1 MSVQERPQ
9 AEHTDLVEL
18 LSVLTARAGVE
29 ITPEL
34 LSTAVARSERF
45 EQAAQAVGLRVRW
58 VVSTVDDAAPL
69 ARHDMPVVA
78 WTDHGACWVLD
89 GVAGPRVRAFPLDD
103 PRGPRWMSL
112 AQLRRQLGDGAIPWA
127 MVEATLPAAPLA
139 SGSGALASP
148 MRRLLSLLWMER
160 RDGGVVV
167 LYGTVAGLLSL
178 ATPLAIQVLIN
189 WLAFGALL
197 QPIFLLGSALLVAL
211 ALAAGLQLLQRM
223 AVETIER
230 RIFVRMVA
238 DLSGRL
244 SRVQAT
250 ALDGLHGPELAN
262 RFFDVLTLQKA
273 ASTLLLDG
281 FTALLQVTVAVLLLG
296 LYHPWLLLFDLFLL
310 AGMAAALLPLGRGA
324 QQTAINESKAKYA
337 MAAWIEE
344 IARHPVALRMNGAQ
358 IAERKAERLARAW
371 LERRRDHFVVFLRQY
386 AGVQAL
392 QVVMSVVLLVASG
405 ALVLRGQLTVGQLVA
420 AEFIVNAALVGFAK
434 FADKLD
440 TVYDLLAGVDKLGT
454 LLDLPP
460 EEPVGLPR
468 DDNGP
473 IGVSLEGAT
482 LRYPDGGGIAPVDLE
497 LAPGSRTIVLGAT
510 SSGKSTLAQLVVGL
524 RAPGMGHIRH
534 DDVDLS
540 QLRPE
545 DRYRNVA
552 LLRPEDLLHGT
563 VRENI
568 TMGRVWVDD
577 THVWKVLDAAGLRR
591 RVEDLSGGL
600 DTVLAPSG
608 SPLSEIEQRCLLV
621 ARALVCPPRLM
632 VVDGVLDGL
641 PHPERHRLRD
651 VLTDPGAPWTL
662 LLLTA
667 DARVPAHP
675 ARLLTLDHGGLD
687 ERPPLAP
694 A

>member
-1 MSVQERPQ
+1 MAALPHPATEQ
-9 AEHTDLVEL
+9 TDLVEL
-18 LSVLTARAGVE
+18 LTVLTDRAGVSVSPQQLAE
-29 ITPEL
+29 
-34 LSTAVARSERF
+34 AVDRCDTF
-45 EQAAQAVGLRVRW
+45 EAAASSVGLRIRW
-58 VVSTVDDAAPL
+58 HVATVDDAAPL
-69 ARHDMPVVA
+69 ARRDMPVVTWGA
-78 WTDHGACWVLD
+78 HGACWVLD
-89 GVAGPRVRAFPLDD
+89 GVAGPRFRAFPIDD
-103 PRGPRWMSL
+103 PRLPRWMSL
-112 AQLRRQLGDGAIPWA
+112 SALRRHLGDEARPWA
-127 MVEATLPAAPLA
+127 LVEAVLPGAPLA
-139 SGSGALASP
+139 SPHGPRSP
-148 MRRLLSLLWMER
+148 LRRLGSLLWMER
-160 RDGGVVV
+160 RDGGVVI

-197 QPIFLLGSALLVAL
+197 QPIFLLGVALLTCL
-211 ALAAGLQLLQRM
+211 ALAAGLQLLQRV

-244 SRVQAT
+244 ARVKAS

-281 FTALLQVTVAVLLLG
+281 FTALLQVVVAVTLLA
-296 LYHPWLLLFDLFLL
+296 LYHPLLLVFDLVLVI
-310 AGMAAALLPLGRGA
+310 GMAVTLIPLGRGA
-324 QQTAINESKAKYA
+324 QATAIAESKSKYA
-337 MAAWIEE
+337 VAAWIEE
-344 IARHPVALRMNGAQ
+344 IARHPVALRMNDSQ
-358 IAERKAERLARAW
+358 IAERKAERLARTW
-371 LERRRDHFVVFLRQY
+371 LEKRRAHFSVFLRQY

-392 QVVMSVVLLVASG
+392 QVLMSVVLLVACG

-420 AEFIVNAALVGFAK
+420 AEFIVNAALMGFAK

-440 TVYDLLAGVDKLGT
+440 TIYDLIAGVDKLGT

-460 EEPVGLPR
+460 EQPVGVPR
-468 DDNGP
+468 GQDGA
-473 IGVSLEGAT
+473 IRVELSGAT
-482 LRYPDGGGIAPVDLE
+482 LRYPDGGGLPPVDLE
-497 LAPGSRTIVLGAT
+497 LPAGSHTIVLGAPST
-510 SSGKSTLAQLVVGL
+510 GKSTLGQLAVGL
-524 RAPGMGHIRH
+524 RNPAMGSVRH
-534 DDVDLS
+534 DGELVS

-552 LLRPEDLLHGT
+552 LLRPDDLVHGT
-563 VRENI
+563 VRENV

-577 THVWKVLDAAGLRR
+577 RRVWEVLEATGLRPR
-591 RVEDLSGGL
+591 IESLRLGL
-600 DTVLAPSG
+600 DTVLGPTGA
-608 SPLSEIEQRCLLV
+608 PLSDIDQRALLV
-621 ARALVCPPRLM
+621 ARSLVCPPRLL

-641 PHPERHRLRD
+641 PHPQRTQLRD
-651 VLTDPGAPWTL
+651 LLTRPSAPWTL
-662 LLLTA
+662 LILTS